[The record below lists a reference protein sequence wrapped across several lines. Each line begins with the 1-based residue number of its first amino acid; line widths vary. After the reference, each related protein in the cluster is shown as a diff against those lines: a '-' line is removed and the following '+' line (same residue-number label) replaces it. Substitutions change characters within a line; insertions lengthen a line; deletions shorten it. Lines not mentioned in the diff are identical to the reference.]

1 MQIHELKRKTKNKK
15 SVQVGRGGKRGKTA
29 GRGTKGQ
36 GARAGRKIRPEI
48 RDRIKK
54 LPKLRG
60 YAFNTIVVKPLPIII
75 SSIEKNFEDGAIVD
89 INSLIKAKLVEIY
102 KGRNPRV
109 KIVGDKKGN
118 VLTKKIT
125 ISGIPVSASVKAA
138 VEKAGGEVK

>member
-1 MQIHELKRKTKNKK
+1 MQIHELKRKTKNRKK
-15 SVQVGRGGKRGKTA
+15 IQVGRGGKRGKTA

-60 YAFNTIVVKPLPIII
+60 YAFNTIEVKPIPVSI
-75 SSIEKNFEDGAIVD
+75 SSIEKNFDNGATVD
-89 INSLIKAKLVEIY
+89 INTLIAARLVEIY
-102 KGRNPRV
+102 KGRNPKV
-109 KIVGDKKGN
+109 KIVGGSKGN
-118 VLTKKIT
+118 TITKKVT
-125 ISGIPVSASVKAA
+125 IVGIPVSAGVKAA

>member
-15 SVQVGRGGKRGKTA
+15 SISVGRGGKRGKTA

-48 RDRIKK
+48 RDRIQK

-75 SSIEKNFEDGAIVD
+75 SSIEKSFEDGSVVD

-118 VLTKKIT
+118 ILTKKIT
-125 ISGIPVSASVKAA
+125 ISGIPVSASVKVA